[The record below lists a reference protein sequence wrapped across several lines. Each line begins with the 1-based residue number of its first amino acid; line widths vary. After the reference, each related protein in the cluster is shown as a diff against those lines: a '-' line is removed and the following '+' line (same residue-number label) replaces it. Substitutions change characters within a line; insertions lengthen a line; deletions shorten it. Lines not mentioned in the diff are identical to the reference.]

1 MMDHIMS
8 ANEMYDKYKFAE
20 KYSVQFVLAG
30 LQIDSDNSCQAQALL
45 QRIQLEWKFFTWMY
59 ISRRL

>member
-45 QRIQLEWKFFTWMY
+45 KRIQLEWKFFTWM
-59 ISRRL
+59 